1 MKKMRAA
8 VLREVGKPLSLEE
21 VELDPPKEHEVL
33 VRIVATGICHSD
45 YSVVH
50 GVLRSPL
57 PVVLGHEAAG
67 IVEEVGP
74 GVREFAPGDHVI
86 ASLTPA
92 CGLCPMCREE
102 KPFLCH
108 QTVAT
113 MGFSTM
119 VDGTTRLRA
128 GGKAVHQLCAIASFA
143 EYAVIPEG
151 SLVKVDGDVP
161 LETVCLVGC
170 GVTTGVGAALNT
182 ARVAPG
188 TSVAVIG
195 CGGVGLSIVQ
205 GARIAGAKTI
215 VAIDPVVE
223 KRTLALSL
231 GATHVLD
238 PSENDPVKSLRD
250 ICAGGVHYAFEALG
264 RTQTIEQ
271 AWAMTRASGLAV
283 VVGVPKVSDELKL
296 RVGGFLQQKA
306 IMGSAYGSAVPRRD
320 IPRFLDLYRK
330 GELVLDAMITSRIRL
345 ESVNE
350 ALDAMGRGEGARS
363 VVVFDA

>member
-1 MKKMRAA
+1 MRTMRAA
-8 VLREVGKPLSLEE
+8 VLHEVGKPLSIEE
-21 VELDPPKEHEVL
+21 VEIDSPKEREVL
-33 VRIVATGICHSD
+33 VRVVASGICHSD
-45 YSVVH
+45 YSVAH

-67 IVEEVGP
+67 IVEEIGP
-74 GVREFAPGDHVI
+74 SVHDFEPGDHVI

-92 CGLCPMCREE
+92 CGACPMCREE

-119 VDGTTRLRA
+119 LDGTTRLRA
-128 GGKAVHQLCAIASFA
+128 AGKPTHQLCAIASFA

-161 LETVCLVGC
+161 LEKVCLIGC
-170 GVTTGVGAALNT
+170 GVTTGMGAALNT
-182 ARVAPG
+182 ARVATG
-188 TSVAVIG
+188 TTVAVIG
-195 CGGVGLSIVQ
+195 CGGVGLSIIQ

-215 VAIDPVVE
+215 IAIDPIGE
-223 KRTLALSL
+223 KRKLALSV
-231 GATHVLD
+231 GATHALD
-238 PSENDPVKSLRD
+238 PTEGDPVKAVRE
-250 ICAGGVHYAFEALG
+250 ICSGGVHYAFEALG

-271 AWAMTRASGLAV
+271 AWAMTRATGLAV
-283 VVGVPKVSDELKL
+283 VVGVPKVSDEVKL

-306 IMGSAYGSAVPRRD
+306 IMGSTYGSAVPRRD
-320 IPRFLDLYRK
+320 IPRFVDLYRK
-330 GELVLDAMITSRIRL
+330 GELDLDSMITSRIRL
-345 ESVNE
+345 DDVNQ

-363 VVVFDA
+363 VVVFAA